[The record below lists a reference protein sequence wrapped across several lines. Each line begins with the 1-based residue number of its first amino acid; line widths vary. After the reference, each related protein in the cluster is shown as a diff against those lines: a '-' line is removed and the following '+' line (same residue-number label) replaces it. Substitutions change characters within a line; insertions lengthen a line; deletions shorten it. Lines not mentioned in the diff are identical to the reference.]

1 MSAVLGVF
9 RFDGSATSDLVA
21 GRMLASMRRRGNH
34 RADLWREAGVVVG
47 ATRYD
52 WELESGFAGP
62 VLVVQDADL
71 VIAADAS
78 LYYRDDLRRK
88 LAHAGVRPSG
98 QTASHLI
105 LAAYRA
111 WGERCPEELEGDF
124 AFVLFDRMR
133 RAVLCARDFAGKR
146 PLFHT
151 ELPGGG
157 LAVASTMSALLAHP
171 ECSSEIDLATVAE
184 TTAWYVSSGE
194 RTCYRAISRLDAG
207 HTLVLDRGRRARVA
221 RHWEPPVFESA
232 SRLSFD
238 EAAIELQGLLARAVA
253 ERVPRN
259 ETTAVWMSGGRDSTA
274 VFAAG
279 EHALGSE
286 GRHDGLRPVSV
297 SYPEGDPGCEDGY
310 IRAVAGFWRRPVH
323 WVNANDV
330 PLLDRPAERAAERD
344 EPFAHLYEMFNR
356 TLASESRRIGARVAL
371 DGVGGDQL
379 FLVSSVYLAD
389 LLKGGHWLALAREWK
404 ALGFEGAGF
413 RTFFRW
419 AVQPALPPSLL
430 QASRVLRRGRPL
442 RAELRR
448 RIPAWIAPSFADRH
462 GLAEYVRATPRPRR
476 GESIAANESRWYFID
491 PFFPQVFG
499 MMAAFALEEG
509 VELRSP
515 LYDRRLLAFAAT
527 RPREERCSGGD
538 TKLLLRQAM
547 KGLLP
552 EEVLE
557 TRAGRTGVAGGY
569 FDRSMRG
576 GFADFIEGEL
586 RSPLLGEMGVIDTAS
601 LGGAWNR
608 FMRFGDEE
616 IGLQLFLTL
625 QADLWLRART
635 GQRRDEAP
643 LEREELAR
651 AV

>member
-9 RFDGSATSDLVA
+9 RFDGSTTTDVVA
-21 GRMLASMRRRGNH
+21 GRMLAGMRRRGDH
-34 RADLWREAGVVVG
+34 RADVWREAGAVLG
-47 ATRYD
+47 ASRYA
-52 WELESGFAGP
+52 WELESGFSGP

-88 LAHAGVRPSG
+88 LAHAGVRPAG

-133 RAVLCARDFAGKR
+133 RTVLCARDFAGKR
-146 PLFHT
+146 PLFHL

-157 LAVASTMSALLAHP
+157 FAVASTMGGLLAHP
-171 ECSSEIDLATVAE
+171 ECSVEIDLATVAE
-184 TTAWYVSSGE
+184 TTAWYVRTGE
-194 RTCYRAISRLDAG
+194 RTCYKGISRLDAG
-207 HTLVLDRGRRARVA
+207 HTLVLERSKGTRVTQ
-221 RHWEPPVFESA
+221 HWEPPVFESP

-238 EAAIELQGLLARAVA
+238 DAAAELRGLLARAVA

-279 EHALGSE
+279 EHALGAE
-286 GRHDGLRPVSV
+286 GRCEGLRPVSV

-310 IRAVAGFWRRPVH
+310 IRAVATFWKRPVH

-356 TLASESRRIGARVAL
+356 TLASESRGIGARVAL

-389 LLKGGHWLALAREWK
+389 LLKSGRWLALAREWK
-404 ALGFEGAGF
+404 ALGFKGSGF

-419 AVQPALPPSLL
+419 AVQPALPPSVL

-448 RIPAWIAPSFADRH
+448 RVPAWIAPSFAARN
-462 GLAEYVRATPRPRR
+462 GLTEYVRAAPRPRR
-476 GESIAANESRWYFID
+476 GESIAANESRWYFTD

-515 LYDRRLLAFAAT
+515 LYDGRLLAFAAT

-538 TKLLLRQAM
+538 TKLLLRHAM

-569 FDRSMRG
+569 FDRSMRDS
-576 GFADFIEGEL
+576 FADFIDREL
-586 RSPLLGEMGVIDTAS
+586 RSPLLGELGVIDEPA
-601 LGGAWNR
+601 LRRAWTR
-608 FMRFGDEE
+608 FMRFGSEE

-625 QADLWLRART
+625 QAELWLRARRSE
-635 GQRRDEAP
+635 RRDDAP
-643 LEREELAR
+643 LEPEVLAR

>member
-1 MSAVLGVF
+1 MLG
-9 RFDGSATSDLVA
+9 AA
-21 GRMLASMRRRGNH
+21 
-34 RADLWREAGVVVG
+34 
-47 ATRYD
+47 RYD
-52 WELESGFAGP
+52 WELASGFAGP
-62 VLVVQDADL
+62 VLVVQDGDL

-78 LYYRDDLRRK
+78 LYYRDELRRK
-88 LAHAGVRPSG
+88 LAHAGIRPSG

-111 WGERCPEELEGDF
+111 WGERCPAELEGDF

-133 RAVLCARDFAGKR
+133 RAVVCARDFAGKR
-146 PLFHT
+146 PLFFT
-151 ELPGGG
+151 ELRGGG
-157 LAVASTMSALLAHP
+157 LAVASTMGALLAHP
-171 ECSSEIDLATVAE
+171 ECCAEIDLAAVAE
-184 TTAWYVSSGE
+184 TTAWYVSGGE

-207 HTLVLDRGRRARVA
+207 RTLVLERSRRPRVV
-221 RHWEPPVFESA
+221 RHWEPPVFEQQSG
-232 SRLSFD
+232 RSFAD
-238 EAAIELQGLLARAVA
+238 AATELQGLLERAVA

-279 EHALGSE
+279 EHALGRE
-286 GRHDGLRPVSV
+286 PWHEGLRPVSV

-310 IRAVAGFWRRPVH
+310 IRAVAAFWKRPVH

-330 PLLDRPAERAAERD
+330 PLLDRPAERATERD

-356 TLASESRRIGARVAL
+356 TLAGESRRIGARVAL

-389 LLKGGHWLALAREWK
+389 LLKSGRWLALAREWK
-404 ALGFEGAGF
+404 ALGYEGAGF

-430 QASRVLRRGRPL
+430 QASRVLRGGRPL

-448 RIPAWIAPSFADRH
+448 RVPPWIAPAFAARH
-462 GLAEYVRATPRPRR
+462 GLAEYVQATPRPRR
-476 GESIAANESRWYFID
+476 GESIAANESRWYFTD

-515 LYDRRLLAFAAT
+515 LYDGRLLAFAAT

-538 TKLLLRQAM
+538 TKLLLREAM

-552 EEVLE
+552 AEVLA

-569 FDRSMRG
+569 FDRSMRD
-576 GFADFIEGEL
+576 GFAGFIEREL
-586 RSPLLGEMGVIDTAS
+586 RSPLLAELGVVDSAS
-601 LGGAWNR
+601 LNGAWTR
-608 FMRFGDEE
+608 FMRSGDEE
-616 IGLQLFLTL
+616 IGFQLFLTL
-625 QADLWLRART
+625 QAELWLRAR
-635 GQRRDEAP
+635 RDER
-643 LEREELAR
+643 REGVPAEPAALLAE